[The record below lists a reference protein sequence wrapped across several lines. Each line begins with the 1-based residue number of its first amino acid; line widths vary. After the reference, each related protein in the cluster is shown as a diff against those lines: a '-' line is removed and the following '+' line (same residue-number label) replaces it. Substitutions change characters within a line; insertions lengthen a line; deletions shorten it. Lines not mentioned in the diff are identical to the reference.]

1 MGQTKYNLNTL
12 SEKEDDIIEI
22 TKRIDYI
29 FNRLKMIKNSIDI
42 DITRRDNIDDQF
54 NTLTND
60 FQNIIESTYNSS
72 QIINKAVIEYSNSEH
87 QIQNL
92 LNQLLDTSTDSHDT
106 DMTKTDHDEVSI
118 SGISLLQN
126 WFERLYN
133 QLISKITHVKKFFND
148 NGVHINNKD
157 YLKSVVEDDNTLESN
172 VLDESAIGTYSK
184 SESYRIFR
192 KASEKEGYY
201 YDKERI
207 KKLQQYIRE
216 KGLNVEVTG
225 KLDRATFQAV
235 HMIGID
241 ELKENGFIEE
251 DSINNINNYFYINHN
266 NILHIDTS
274 GYYNKE
280 INNNLR
286 DETYFTNPPKP
297 DSNAVKLDL
306 MADIYTFTYLY
317 KYFTKIPIADS
328 NYMDYTY
335 LYDNFNTE
343 LVDKII
349 ESVGN
354 TKFIYEMSQLKSTND
369 LGQFV
374 FGKTLEKYSKRA
386 NTLAEWSTFANNP
399 NALMPIALF
408 DMVKNEFEDKKNLKN
423 LKYTSAIDN
432 DPFNMFLL
440 KGYRNEF
447 INEWETISKDV
458 YDEFTDVYGKNLNN
472 DQEYLLYKISSK
484 IGEII
489 EKNKNYEHNINNLE
503 VIFKDIEDKY
513 HEEQFKKT
521 WYYKNYILPREQG
534 V

>member
-1 MGQTKYNLNTL
+1 
-12 SEKEDDIIEI
+12 
-22 TKRIDYI
+22 
-29 FNRLKMIKNSIDI
+29 
-42 DITRRDNIDDQF
+42 
-54 NTLTND
+54 
-60 FQNIIESTYNSS
+60 
-72 QIINKAVIEYSNSEH
+72 
-87 QIQNL
+87 
-92 LNQLLDTSTDSHDT
+92 
-106 DMTKTDHDEVSI
+106 
-118 SGISLLQN
+118 
-126 WFERLYN
+126 
-133 QLISKITHVKKFFND
+133 
-148 NGVHINNKD
+148 
-157 YLKSVVEDDNTLESN
+157 
-172 VLDESAIGTYSK
+172 
-184 SESYRIFR
+184 
-192 KASEKEGYY
+192 
-201 YDKERI
+201 
-207 KKLQQYIRE
+207 
-216 KGLNVEVTG
+216 
-225 KLDRATFQAV
+225 
-235 HMIGID
+235 MIGID

-251 DSINNINNYFYINHN
+251 DSIKNINNYFYINHN

-386 NTLAEWSTFANNP
+386 NTLAKWSTFTNNP
-399 NALMPIALF
+399 NALMPIAILIWLKMNLLMNGKIYLKMF
-408 DMVKNEFEDKKNLKN
+408 MMVL
-423 LKYTSAIDN
+423 L
-432 DPFNMFLL
+432 MF
-440 KGYRNEF
+440 
-447 INEWETISKDV
+447 TV
-458 YDEFTDVYGKNLNN
+458 KNLNN